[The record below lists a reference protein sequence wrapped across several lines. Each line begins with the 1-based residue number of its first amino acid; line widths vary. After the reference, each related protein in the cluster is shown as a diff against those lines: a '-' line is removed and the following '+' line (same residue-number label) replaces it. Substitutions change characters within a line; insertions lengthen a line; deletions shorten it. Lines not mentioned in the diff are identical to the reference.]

1 MLIVKATEVIHFKR
15 LEIVMAHVNVNMHE
29 FKNML
34 SMYIHVA
41 IGVIYSAYIFTQYSD
56 CFYSVVFI
64 NVQLKVSI
72 ISISVYVLALY
83 SVMECK
89 RKSKCLYVMCV

>member
-1 MLIVKATEVIHFKR
+1 MLICMSFK
-15 LEIVMAHVNVNMHE
+15 I
-29 FKNML
+29 ML

-56 CFYSVVFI
+56 CFYPVVFI

-89 RKSKCLYVMCV
+89 RKK